1 MNKFEQAT
9 GESNELE
16 RYLEFSL
23 GGEGFAIPLLQV
35 RELISVPETTPI
47 PYSPTHFLGIMN
59 LRGQVISVVDLRKK
73 MKLKEGDDQA
83 ENAVIIIEIAGV
95 NMGVVVDSINKVLA
109 FSSGEVAKVPEI
121 GTQVNAEY
129 IEGIYKNGDDLVV
142 LLDLAKVLSLT
153 DLKFAKQQTQAAA
166 A

>member
-1 MNKFEQAT
+1 MSKFGQT
-9 GESNELE
+9 GSEGFELE
-16 RYLEFSL
+16 RYLEFAL
-23 GGEGFAIPLLQV
+23 GHEGFAIPLLQV

-47 PYSPTHFLGIMN
+47 PYSPAHFLGIMN

-73 MKLKEGDDQA
+73 MKLKEGDEHA
-83 ENAVIIIEIAGV
+83 ENAVIIMEIGGV

-109 FSSGEVAKVPEI
+109 FPRSEVAKVPEI

-153 DLKFAKQQTQAAA
+153 DLKLAKQQVQAAA
-166 A
+166 

>member
-1 MNKFEQAT
+1 MSKFGQT
-9 GESNELE
+9 TSESSELE

-23 GGEGFAIPLLQV
+23 GHEGFAIPLLQV

-47 PYSPTHFLGIMN
+47 PYSPAHFLGIMN

-73 MKLKEGDDQA
+73 MKLAENEDHA
-83 ENAVIIIEIAGV
+83 ENAVIIIEIGGV

-109 FSSGEVAKVPEI
+109 FPRSDIAQVPEI
-121 GTQVNAEY
+121 GTQVNSEY
-129 IEGIYKNGDDLVV
+129 IDGIFKNGDELVV

-153 DLKFAKQQTQAAA
+153 DLKFAKQQVQEAA
-166 A
+166 

>member
-1 MNKFEQAT
+1 MNKT
-9 GESNELE
+9 DSNEHYELE

-23 GGEGFAIPLLQV
+23 GNEGFAIPLLQV

-47 PYSPTHFLGIMN
+47 PYSPAHFLGLMN

-73 MKLKEGDDQA
+73 MKLKESEEHA
-83 ENAVIIIEIAGV
+83 ENAVIIIEIGGV

-109 FSSGEVAKVPEI
+109 FPRNDVAQVPEV
-121 GTQVNAEY
+121 GTQVNSEY
-129 IEGIYKNGDDLVV
+129 IEGIYKNGPDLVV

-153 DLKFAKQQTQAAA
+153 DLKLAKQQIEAAA
-166 A
+166 

>member
-1 MNKFEQAT
+1 MSKFEQST
-9 GESNELE
+9 SEGNELE

-23 GGEGFAIPLLQV
+23 GHEGFAIPLLQV

-47 PYSPTHFLGIMN
+47 PYSPAHFLGIMN

-73 MKLKEGDDQA
+73 MKLKEADEHA
-83 ENAVIIIEIAGV
+83 ENAVIIIEIGGV

-109 FSSGEVAKVPEI
+109 FPRTDVAQVPEI

-129 IEGIYKNGDDLVV
+129 IEGIYKNNNDLVV

-153 DLKFAKQQTQAAA
+153 DLKLAKQQVQAAA
-166 A
+166 

>member
-1 MNKFEQAT
+1 MSKFGQAT
-9 GESNELE
+9 SEGSELE

-23 GGEGFAIPLLQV
+23 GHEGFAIPLLQV

-47 PYSPTHFLGIMN
+47 PYNPSHFLGIMN

-73 MKLKEGDDQA
+73 MKLKENEDSA
-83 ENAVIIIEIAGV
+83 ENAVIIIEISGV

-109 FSSGEVAKVPEI
+109 FPRGDIAQVPEI
-121 GTQVNAEY
+121 GTQVNSEY
-129 IEGIYKNGDDLVV
+129 IDGIFKNGDELVV

-153 DLKFAKQQTQAAA
+153 DLKFAKQQVQEAA
-166 A
+166 

>member
-1 MNKFEQAT
+1 MSKLDQSTSEGSQ
-9 GESNELE
+9 LE

-23 GGEGFAIPLLQV
+23 GVEGFAIPLLQV

-47 PYSPTHFLGIMN
+47 PYSPAHFLGIMN

-73 MKLKEGDDQA
+73 MKLKEIEDQT
-83 ENAVIIIEIAGV
+83 ESAVIIIEIGGV

-109 FSSGEVAKVPEI
+109 FPKTEIAKVPEI
-121 GTQVNAEY
+121 GTQVNSEY
-129 IEGIYKNGDDLVV
+129 IDGIYKNGDELVV

-153 DLKFAKQQTQAAA
+153 DLKLAKQHIQEAA
-166 A
+166 

>member
-1 MNKFEQAT
+1 MSKFGQT
-9 GESNELE
+9 TSESSELE

-47 PYSPTHFLGIMN
+47 PYSPAHFLGIMN

-73 MKLKEGDDQA
+73 MKLAENEDHA

-109 FSSGEVAKVPEI
+109 FPRSDIAQVPEI
-121 GTQVNAEY
+121 GTQVNSEY
-129 IEGIYKNGDDLVV
+129 IDGIFKNGDELVV

-153 DLKFAKQQTQAAA
+153 DLKFAKQQVQEAA
-166 A
+166 